1 MITHEDLQEIE
12 RVMDELEIDA
22 AARQQGVEIAINL
35 ARLQEQRVFFA
46 ADGRCL
52 PQIVAAN
59 HPMPADGA
67 QGGLDRSQREPHKLT
82 EVGST
87 PTPATNPNAGHA
99 QAYPKGRW
107 P

>member
-1 MITHEDLQEIE
+1 MITHADLEEIE

-22 AARQQGVEIAINL
+22 AARQQGVEIAIDL

-46 ADGRCL
+46 ADGRCS
-52 PQIVAAN
+52 PQIRASN

-67 QGGLDRSQREPHKLT
+67 QGGLDRSQHELT

-99 QAYPKGRW
+99 PAYPKGRW
-107 P
+107 T